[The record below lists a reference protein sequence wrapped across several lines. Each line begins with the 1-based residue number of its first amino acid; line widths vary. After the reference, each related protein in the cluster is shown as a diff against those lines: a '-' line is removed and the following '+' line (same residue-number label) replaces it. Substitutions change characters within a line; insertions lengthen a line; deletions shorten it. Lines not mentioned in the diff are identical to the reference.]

1 MHQRYHIDDPE
12 QILSPSLVVFRD
24 VVEQN
29 IDAVVA
35 MAGGVDRLRPHC
47 KTHKMTEVVRLQ
59 LDRGITKH
67 KCATFAEA
75 EMLAAAGVKDVLL
88 SYNIVGPNLART
100 RAFVDC
106 YPDVAFAV
114 TADDAEM
121 IRRLGEAMGARSVG
135 VLLDVDPGRH
145 RTGIA
150 VGAAARSLYELID
163 RTSGLRPEG
172 LHLYDGHQRA
182 ADPVARTADVKAEW
196 SKVLAFRD
204 KLEEAGLSVPR
215 IVCGGTPTFP
225 VYSKFD
231 DQAIELSP
239 GTFVFHDVGYGDA
252 FSDLSPF
259 TPAAVV
265 LTRVISR
272 PTANRVT
279 FDVGTKAVAS
289 DPPMGQRVL
298 LPDVPDA
305 VQVLQNEEHLVV
317 ETEQAD
323 RWKPGDVTLAIP
335 RHVCPT
341 VALHQYA
348 TIVSDGQIVDEWA
361 VAARD
366 RRITI

>member
-12 QILSPSLVVFRD
+12 QILSPSLIVFRD

-29 IDAVVA
+29 IDAAVT
-35 MAGGVDRLRPHC
+35 MAGGVERLRPHC
-47 KTHKMTEVVRLQ
+47 KTHKMTAVAQLQ
-59 LDRGITKH
+59 LERGIAKH

-75 EMLAAAGVKDVLL
+75 EMLAEVGVKDVLL

-100 RAFVDC
+100 RAFVER
-106 YPDVAFAV
+106 YPDVAFSV

-121 IRRLGEAMGARSVG
+121 IRRLGNAMGAHSVG
-135 VLLDVDPGRH
+135 VLLDVDPGRN
-145 RTGIA
+145 RTGVP
-150 VGAAARSLYELID
+150 VGGEARRLYELID
-163 RTSGLRPEG
+163 QTSGLRPDG

-182 ADPVARTADVKAEW
+182 ADHQERTANVTAEW
-196 SKVLAFRD
+196 TKVLAFRHE
-204 KLEEAGLSVPR
+204 LEEAGLSVPR

-231 DQAIELSP
+231 DPGIELSP

-259 TPAAVV
+259 TPAALV

-323 RWKPGDVTLAIP
+323 RWKPGDMTLAIP
-335 RHVCPT
+335 RHVCPS

-348 TIVSDGQIVDEWA
+348 TIISDGRVVDEWP
-361 VAARD
+361 VTARD